1 MSAPGVPTFDQ
12 LRIFLAVVDAGSF
25 TAAARR
31 LNRAVSAISYGIAN
45 LEAQLGLTLFDREG
59 SRRPT
64 LTDAGQAVLAEARTI
79 AGGIDGLRA
88 KAQGLLQGLEAE
100 LNLVVDVML
109 PPEKLGRVLRGFAA
123 EFPTVTLRLSVETL
137 GQTNALVLDG
147 KAVLGVAGPLAAEA
161 EALEK
166 RAAGEVTMVP
176 VAAPDHP
183 LARMAHPAPG
193 AARDH
198 VQLVLTDRSPLTQ
211 GRDFSVL
218 SARSWRLSDLS
229 AKHSLLRQGI
239 GWGSM
244 PLSLIESDLVAGTLV
259 RLNLPDFPG
268 GQYPFAV
275 IWRRDAPPGPAG
287 RWLVDQ
293 FVEG

>member
-12 LRIFLAVVDAGSF
+12 LHIFLAVVDAGSF
-25 TAAARR
+25 TAAART

-45 LEAQLGLTLFDREG
+45 LEAQLGLILFDREG
-59 SRRPT
+59 ARRPV
-64 LTDAGQAVLAEARTI
+64 LTEAGQAMLAEARAI
-79 AGGIDGLRA
+79 AGGIDGMRA

-100 LNLVVDVML
+100 VNLVVDVMF
-109 PPEKLGRVLRGFAA
+109 PPERLGRVLRQFARIY
-123 EFPTVTLRLSVETL
+123 PTVTLRLSVETL

-147 KAVLGVAGPLAAEA
+147 RAVIGVAGPLAAEA

-183 LARMAHPAPG
+183 LAQMARPAPG
-193 AARDH
+193 AARDF
-198 VQLVLTDRSPLTQ
+198 VQLVLSDRSPLTQ

-229 AKHSLLRQGI
+229 AKHALLRQGI

-244 PLSLIESDLVAGTLV
+244 PLPMIESDLAAGTLV
-259 RLNLPDFPG
+259 RLSLPDFPG
-268 GQYPFAV
+268 GQYSFAI

-293 FVEG
+293 FAEE